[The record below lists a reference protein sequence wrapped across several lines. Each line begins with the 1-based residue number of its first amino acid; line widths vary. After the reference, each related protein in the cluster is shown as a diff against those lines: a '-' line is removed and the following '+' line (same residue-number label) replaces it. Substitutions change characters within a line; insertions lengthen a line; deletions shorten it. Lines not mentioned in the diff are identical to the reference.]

1 MKAKPGSGDSKWESP
16 WLARPFAGDPPKGFA
31 KLGNVKKLLSDNT
44 NSYVTRVSWANAMQA
59 LEWDM
64 ARVAK
69 YMEGYIKSVTFSEK
83 KVFSVN
89 EIVTLEPS

>member
-1 MKAKPGSGDSKWESP
+1 
-16 WLARPFAGDPPKGFA
+16 
-31 KLGNVKKLLSDNT
+31 
-44 NSYVTRVSWANAMQA
+44 MQA

-69 YMEGYIKSVTFSEK
+69 YMEGHIKSVTFSEK